1 MCACV
6 CVCWY
11 RRCLYE
17 ILRAAKLGAAITM
30 VFPKEDQASFFR
42 AVTTDFE
49 TVCAVF
55 EAFSVADA
63 DATVEADKWMI
74 WALIQSEC
82 GPRKAVESICN
93 TLGLDTSGKV
103 RRYTSG
109 LLLCCCEVV
118 VCACCCCDISIESFR

>member
-1 MCACV
+1 MFACAV
-6 CVCWY
+6 CVACWHG
-11 RRCLYE
+11 RCLFE
-17 ILRAAKLGAAITM
+17 ILRAVKLGAPITM

-55 EAFSVADA
+55 EAFSLADA

-82 GPRKAVESICN
+82 GPRKAVESICD

-103 RRYTSG
+103 SRSSG
-109 LLLCCCEVV
+109 LLL
-118 VCACCCCDISIESFR
+118 